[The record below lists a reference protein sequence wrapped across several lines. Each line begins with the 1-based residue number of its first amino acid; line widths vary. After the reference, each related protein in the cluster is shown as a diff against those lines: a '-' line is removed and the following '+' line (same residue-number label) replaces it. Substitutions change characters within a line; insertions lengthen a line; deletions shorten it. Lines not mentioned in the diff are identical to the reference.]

1 MRDNRK
7 KKTMTIYTLYFTLSY
22 HSKPSLTYP
31 ARNKSGAL
39 QVHSILVLKGF
50 FLHIYET
57 FFKRNQKKNQ
67 SIKES
72 LIRLSFLSYVSK
84 MRNSI

>member
-7 KKTMTIYTLYFTLSY
+7 KKTKTIYTLYFTLSY

-50 FLHIYET
+50 FLHIYDT
-57 FFKRNQKKNQ
+57 FFKSHKKR
-67 SIKES
+67 
-72 LIRLSFLSYVSK
+72 IRGLAIELK
-84 MRNSI
+84 NS